1 MSPAPGSNCAVARE
15 ESEMRSR
22 DPWAPFWVLLLLL
35 LQPQIPGAGGR
46 PLHVRGGRS
55 IWGQN
60 TENLQQCKPSYHLYF
75 VVGNT
80 HQEPP
85 LPICLG
91 LSWFQHWKFQVQEAP
106 RTWVQPDEIQLA
118 GHPDLMMSIITVS
131 KRVNVLMLP
140 TADEETIKSAT
151 QKLQYEVAD
160 GQLNVDEGIKKAN
173 EMITRANS
181 GAKKVFSVMII
192 LIGSPIPEAKYQLA
206 LEEAKNARKMGTVM
220 FGVGI
225 NQYQKFQLD
234 KIVDSSEHIFG
245 QQGTARN
252 LPSYI
257 PKLLEKL
264 CIRLDSLEPSS
275 VCMGESPDVRVHGN
289 GFLTAVTTES
299 VICKF
304 KFSRTNIDE
313 KKALSVENNVIT
325 CPGVQPQVVGKA
337 ISVEISLN
345 GGMHFFSN
353 NLKVT
358 GKQCGPRADPSR
370 SGSRAQGSSRGPR

>member
-22 DPWAPFWVLLLLL
+22 APWAPFWVLLLLL

-55 IWGQN
+55 IWDQN
-60 TENLQQCKPSYHLYF
+60 SENSQQCKPSYHLYF
-75 VVGNT
+75 VVGKSSQMRYNWRDSVGFVKNLI
-80 HQEPP
+80 E
-85 LPICLG
+85 
-91 LSWFQHWKFQVQEAP
+91 KVKN
-106 RTWVQPDEIQLA
+106 
-118 GHPDLMMSIITVS
+118 PDLMMSIITVS

-151 QKLQYEVAD
+151 QELQYEVAD

-173 EMITRANS
+173 EMIMRSNS
-181 GAKKVFSVMII
+181 GAKKVFSVMIV

-257 PKLLEKL
+257 PK
-264 CIRLDSLEPSS
+264 
-275 VCMGESPDVRVHGN
+275 
-289 GFLTAVTTES
+289 
-299 VICKF
+299 
-304 KFSRTNIDE
+304 
-313 KKALSVENNVIT
+313 
-325 CPGVQPQVVGKA
+325 
-337 ISVEISLN
+337 
-345 GGMHFFSN
+345 
-353 NLKVT
+353 KVLM
-358 GKQCGPRADPSR
+358 
-370 SGSRAQGSSRGPR
+370 

>member
-1 MSPAPGSNCAVARE
+1 M
-15 ESEMRSR
+15 
-22 DPWAPFWVLLLLL
+22 F
-35 LQPQIPGAGGR
+35 GAGGASGTRTQRIHSSASR
-46 PLHVRGGRS
+46 PTTSTSSWETPTKSHLS
-55 IWGQN
+55 
-60 TENLQQCKPSYHLYF
+60 PSAWD
-75 VVGNT
+75 
-80 HQEPP
+80 
-85 LPICLG
+85 CLG
-91 LSWFQHWKFQVQEAP
+91 FSTGSSRSRKLLEPGSSQMRYNWRDSVGFVKNLIEKVKN
-106 RTWVQPDEIQLA
+106 
-118 GHPDLMMSIITVS
+118 PDLMMSIITVS

-151 QKLQYEVAD
+151 QELQYEVAD

-173 EMITRANS
+173 EMIMRSNS
-181 GAKKVFSVMII
+181 GAKKVFSVMIV

-304 KFSRTNIDE
+304 KFSRTNID
-313 KKALSVENNVIT
+313 
-325 CPGVQPQVVGKA
+325 GKYPPR
-337 ISVEISLN
+337 SL
-345 GGMHFFSN
+345 
-353 NLKVT
+353 
-358 GKQCGPRADPSR
+358 
-370 SGSRAQGSSRGPR
+370 